1 MSRKMCIL
9 SVLNDLLRKY
19 CIDIDNLDLFF
30 VYSVIISLRLF
41 FLWISCF
48 FFLVLFLMNKYINK
62 FICNSCD
69 GLVVF
74 RGWIKY
80 ILSLIILFS
89 ICFFSYIYIFLYLEV
104 ENIYIF
110 SRCILILFMYL
121 EDFYIFSIIVCV

>member
-89 ICFFSYIYIFLYLEV
+89 ICFFSYIYIFYLEV

>member
-1 MSRKMCIL
+1 MCIL

-89 ICFFSYIYIFLYLEV
+89 ICFFSYIYIFLFRGWKYL
-104 ENIYIF
+104 YF
-110 SRCILILFMYL
+110 
-121 EDFYIFSIIVCV
+121 

>member
-1 MSRKMCIL
+1 MMSRKMCIL

-89 ICFFSYIYIFLYLEV
+89 ICFFSYIYIFYLEV

-110 SRCILILFMYL
+110 SWCILILFLYL

>member
-1 MSRKMCIL
+1 MSRKMWIL

-89 ICFFSYIYIFLYLEV
+89 ICFFSYIYIFYLEV

-110 SRCILILFMYL
+110 SRCILILFLYL